1 MIAINICYGYLKDI
15 DESALMGQEKVTEN
29 NDEQKVFMVNENWYI
44 EVSKINLKASI
55 AEGVTI
61 ETLKEN
67 IGHYENSGLTNSNV
81 CLKAFSSGNNVN
93 FFENIKNLRA
103 GDEIIYKKDEYKATY
118 IVKFSGVIDYNDLS
132 YLAQGEENLITLI
145 TNIENDNRYL
155 RCVQGVK
162 ENL

>member
-1 MIAINICYGYLKDI
+1 MGYSYLKNIDI
-15 DESALMGQEKVTEN
+15 SSMVKMGHEKVTEN
-29 NDEQKVFMVNENWYI
+29 NNEQKVLPINENWYI
-44 EVSKINLKASI
+44 EVPKIDLKASI

-61 ETLKEN
+61 EILKEN
-67 IGHYENSGLTNSNV
+67 IGHYENSGVENSNI

-103 GDEIIYKKDEYKATY
+103 GDEIIYKKDEYVATY

-145 TNIENDNRYL
+145 TNIENDARYL